1 MLILPLHHP
10 LTRRTFPFA
19 TAVLILLN
27 VFVFVFLQSGD
38 GRVYAEA
45 ARHYGD
51 SGLAE
56 IEAPLYQSHLQ
67 EADEG
72 GLRET
77 LEQLPE
83 AYRGAR
89 LAQAAQQDEAFRARL
104 AAGELFADAEAWRDW
119 QPLAETFEQLRNRAV
134 TQRFALNAGE
144 PGPKGLLGSMFLHG
158 GWEHLF
164 GNMLF
169 LGFLGLLVEGA
180 LGPWRFT
187 GLYLV
192 SGIGA
197 GLAWV
202 AWEGGAPALLVG
214 ASGAIAGLMGALAV
228 LWGSRRIRFFYWF
241 FILFDYVKAP
251 AILLLPAWLGWEL
264 FQLFA
269 IEGSRVAYAAHAGG
283 IVAGALL
290 ALGARQ
296 FDWVREDFMADEP
309 DAPRTEDH
317 LAQALAHLGQMRL
330 IEAEALL
337 APLAEA
343 EPQRLDVALARYRVA
358 RYGQKRVH
366 AGLLDRAH
374 AVLDARAGS
383 AADTREQWAI
393 LQDLAKLELRADGAR
408 VARFSARL
416 AAIGE
421 AQAALELLETVD
433 AERAPDLDLAQHW
446 LSLALRLSEH
456 GNATLGQRAL
466 RGLVQRFPQAPQ
478 AQKARFL
485 LSEG

>member
-27 VFVFVFLQSGD
+27 VFVFVFLQRGD

-45 ARHYGD
+45 ARHYND
-51 SGLAE
+51 SGLAR
-56 IEAPLYQSHLQ
+56 IEAPLYEAYLR
-67 EADEG
+67 EADDA

-77 LEQLPE
+77 LEQLPQ
-83 AYRGAR
+83 AYRAAW

-104 AAGELFADAEAWRDW
+104 AAGELFSDAEAWRAW

-134 TQRFALNAGE
+134 TQRFALNAGA
-144 PGPKGLLGSMFLHG
+144 PGPQGLLGSMFLHG
-158 GWEHLF
+158 GWEHLI
-164 GNMLF
+164 GNMIF

-180 LGPWRFT
+180 LGPWRFA
-187 GLYLV
+187 GLYLL

-202 AWEGGAPALLVG
+202 AWVGGAPALLVG

-228 LWGSRRIRFFYWF
+228 LWGLRRIRFFYWF
-241 FILFDYVKAP
+241 FVLFDYVKAP
-251 AILLLPAWLGWEL
+251 ALLLLPAWLGWEL

-296 FDWVREDFMADEP
+296 LDWVREDFMADEP
-309 DAPRTEDH
+309 DAPKAEDH
-317 LAQALAHLGQMRL
+317 LAQALSHLGQMRL
-330 IEAEALL
+330 AEAEALL
-337 APLAEA
+337 GPLAAA
-343 EPQRLDVALARYRVA
+343 EPQRLDVAIARYRVA
-358 RYGQKRVH
+358 RYGQKRT
-366 AGLLDRAH
+366 LLTERVQ
-374 AVLDARAGS
+374 AVLDARAVRPEH
-383 AADTREQWAI
+383 THEQWSV
-393 LQDLAKLELRADGAR
+393 LQDLAKTGLQADGAR
-408 VARFSARL
+408 AGRFALRL
-416 AAIGE
+416 VAIGE
-421 AQAALELLETVD
+421 GQAALELLEAIADPDPAD
-433 AERAPDLDLAQHW
+433 AELAQTW
-446 LSLALRLSEH
+446 LGLALRLSEH

-466 RGLVQRFPQAPQ
+466 RGLIQRFPGSPQ
-478 AQKARFL
+478 AGKARFL